1 MGRLIRAL
9 ILVAVLV
16 GLGVL
21 AGSALSQWW
30 EVPGAS
36 AADAVRASAADAV
49 RASAADAVRAI
60 TAPRERVRVEV
71 LNAAG
76 LPKLARTATDALRDV
91 GFDVVYFGNAG
102 SFDRESSVVLDRVG
116 DVAAARAVADA
127 LGIRSVRSEPDSNL
141 FVDVSV
147 LLGKAWT
154 LPRAGSQPEPGE
166 EPAPERPWWDL
177 RRFAPRQR
185 AQPAAAAAPGS
196 AMANPIGTEE
206 IER

>member
-30 EVPGAS
+30 EVPG
-36 AADAVRASAADAV
+36 ASAADAV

-116 DVAAARAVADA
+116 DVVAARAVADA

-154 LPRAGSQPEPGE
+154 LPPAGSQPEPGE
-166 EPAPERPWWDL
+166 EPPPERPWWDL

-185 AQPAAAAAPGS
+185 AQPPATAAPGS
-196 AMANPIGTEE
+196 AMANPTGTEE